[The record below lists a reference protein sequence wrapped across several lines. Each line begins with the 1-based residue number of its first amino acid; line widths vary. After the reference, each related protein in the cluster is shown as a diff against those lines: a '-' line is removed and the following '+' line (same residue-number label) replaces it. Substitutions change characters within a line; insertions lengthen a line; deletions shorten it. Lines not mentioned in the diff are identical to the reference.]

1 MLPSRTACA
10 CLCVFVLYIP
20 ISYLRIFLI
29 FLLDLNNEEFSAGR
43 GEANDLILTLN
54 DLSEK
59 ILSRISKVHF
69 IIKRA
74 NCELTNPVYI
84 QVGKIEYINQ
94 DLNYIWF
101 GFSLPPLGSLTKR
114 HICEWRKNRH
124 EQNAHIAERRHHC
137 ALPSHL

>member
-1 MLPSRTACA
+1 M
-10 CLCVFVLYIP
+10 CVFVLYIP

-94 DLNYIWF
+94 DLNYIWS
-101 GFSLPPLGSLTKR
+101 GFPSLP
-114 HICEWRKNRH
+114 
-124 EQNAHIAERRHHC
+124 
-137 ALPSHL
+137 

>member
-10 CLCVFVLYIP
+10 CLCVF
-20 ISYLRIFLI
+20 SYLRIFLI

-94 DLNYIWF
+94 ELHLVGI
-101 GFSLPPLGSLTKR
+101 SLPPLGSLTKR

-124 EQNAHIAERRHHC
+124 EQNANIAERRHHC

>member
-1 MLPSRTACA
+1 MSVCDCTSYFLHR
-10 CLCVFVLYIP
+10 
-20 ISYLRIFLI
+20 ISFLI

-94 DLNYIWF
+94 DLNYIWL
-101 GFSLPPLGSLTKR
+101 GFPSLRIS
-114 HICEWRKNRH
+114 H
-124 EQNAHIAERRHHC
+124 ETAH
-137 ALPSHL
+137 L

>member
-1 MLPSRTACA
+1 MCM
-10 CLCVFVLYIP
+10 CLFVQHLVFF
-20 ISYLRIFLI
+20 YLILI
-29 FLLDLNNEEFSAGR
+29 LILLLDLNNEEFSAGR

-54 DLSEK
+54 DLTEK

-84 QVGKIEYINQ
+84 QVGKIEDINLPRTQ
-94 DLNYIWF
+94 NLNYICL
-101 GFSLPPLGSLTKR
+101 GFSRVHPLGSLTQR
-114 HICEWRKNRH
+114 HICEWRKDRH
-124 EQNAHIAERRHHC
+124 EPNAHIAKRRHHC